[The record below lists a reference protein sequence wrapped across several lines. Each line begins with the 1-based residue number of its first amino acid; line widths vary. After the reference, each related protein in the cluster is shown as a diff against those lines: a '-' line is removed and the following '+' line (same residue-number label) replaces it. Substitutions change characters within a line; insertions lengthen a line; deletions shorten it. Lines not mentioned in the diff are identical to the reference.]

1 MNSAAIGLGGIIAGV
16 VIGFLLARL
25 KSVQSEALLAQ
36 SAKTIQEKDEQLLLA
51 KGSVLALENRISSMQ
66 SDQTETTRLAG
77 ELAAMKK
84 SVELLSAQARDAE
97 ISRVTAEQK
106 IRNDLTNMATTNK
119 SLLEE
124 TSKIA
129 GALSSSQT
137 RGKFGEAQLE
147 QLLESAGLIEGVHFT
162 RQKSMTGD
170 GDKVGIPDI
179 TISFPGSSVLF
190 IDSKFPFERFLDAFD
205 TDDLVLR
212 ESLMEQHAKDLLKH
226 VDALAKRGYASRDD
240 SASFVVLFAPFE
252 SILTEA
258 LRVDPHLL
266 EKAFRKSVTIATPTT
281 MMSLLATVG
290 YVFSRNR
297 LAESAAEIQ
306 QLAGTFL
313 KNVASLHLKIVA
325 VGDRLKATVKAYN
338 DMIPTAESTV
348 LSPAKKIINLGVS
361 GAALKAFPEV
371 TENVRGLKSNLAID
385 APDDFIDVEE
395 VDGAGENLQ

>member
-1 MNSAAIGLGGIIAGV
+1 MSNSLGIILGILGLILGAAIGYLIAR
-16 VIGFLLARL
+16 A
-25 KSVQSEALLAQ
+25 KSSATEAQLVAAQ
-36 SAKTIQEKDEQLLLA
+36 
-51 KGSVLALENRISSMQ
+51 GSVATLEKQILTMQ
-66 SDQTETTRLAG
+66 GAQTETTRLAT

-84 SVELLSAQARDAE
+84 SVESLSAQAREAE

-162 RQKSMTGD
+162 RQKSMSGD

-212 ESLMEQHAKDLLKH
+212 ETLIEQHAKDLLKH
-226 VDALAKRGYASRDD
+226 VDALAKRGYADRDD

-258 LRVDPHLL
+258 LRVDPQLL
-266 EKAFRKSVTIATPTT
+266 DKAFRKSVTIATPTT

-306 QLAGTFL
+306 ELAGTFL
-313 KNVASLHLKIVA
+313 KNVASLHVKIVA

-348 LSPAKKIINLGVS
+348 LSPAKKIMSLGVS
-361 GAALKAFPEV
+361 GDSSKLKAFPEV
-371 TENVRGLKSNLAID
+371 SDNVRGLKSKLALD
-385 APDDFIDVEE
+385 APDEFIDGEE
-395 VDGAGENLQ
+395 IDEEIE

>member
-1 MNSAAIGLGGIIAGV
+1 VFVGGSCHDRAMNSISLGIVGLV
-16 VIGFLLARL
+16 VGTIIGFLLTRGRATLARAQL
-25 KSVQSEALLAQ
+25 EAAN
-36 SAKTIQEKDEQLLLA
+36 
-51 KGSVLALENRISSMQ
+51 GSITALEKQIATMQ
-66 SDQTETTRLAG
+66 GAQTETTRLAT
-77 ELAAMKK
+77 ELEAMKK
-84 SVELLSAQARDAE
+84 SVESLSSQAREAE
-97 ISRVTAEQK
+97 INRVTAEQK

-124 TSKIA
+124 TTKIA

-147 QLLESAGLIEGVHFT
+147 QLLENAGLIEGVHFT
-162 RQKSMTGD
+162 RQKSMSGD
-170 GDKVGIPDI
+170 GEKIGIPDI

-205 TDDLVLR
+205 TKDLVAR
-212 ESLMEQHAKDLLKH
+212 ESFLEQHAKDLLKH
-226 VDALAKRGYASRDD
+226 VDALAKRGYADRDD
-240 SASFVVLFAPFE
+240 SANFVVLFAPFE

-266 EKAFRKSVTIATPTT
+266 EKAFRKNVTVATPTT

-297 LAESAAEIQ
+297 LAESAVEIQ

-313 KNVASLHLKIVA
+313 KNVAALHVKIVT
-325 VGDRLKATVKAYN
+325 VGDRLNATLKAYN

-348 LSPAKKIINLGVS
+348 LSPAKKIMSLGVS
-361 GAALKAFPEV
+361 GDSSKLKALPEV
-371 TENVRGLKSNLAID
+371 SENVRALKSKLSLD
-385 APDDFIDVEE
+385 APEDFIDGEE
-395 VDGAGENLQ
+395 IEEEIQ

>member
-1 MNSAAIGLGGIIAGV
+1 MSNSLGISLGILGLILGAIIT
-16 VIGFLLARL
+16 FLATRGRAT
-25 KSVQSEALLAQ
+25 VAEA
-36 SAKTIQEKDEQLLLA
+36 QLESA
-51 KGSVLALENRISSMQ
+51 KGSIAALEKQILSMQ
-66 SDQTETTRLAG
+66 GAQTETTRLAT
-77 ELAAMKK
+77 ELEAMKK
-84 SVELLSAQARDAE
+84 SVESLSVQAREAE
-97 ISRVTAEQK
+97 IGRVTAEQK

-147 QLLESAGLIEGVHFT
+147 QLLENAGLIEGVHFT

-170 GDKVGIPDI
+170 GDKIGIPDI

-226 VDALAKRGYASRDD
+226 VDALAKRGYANRDD

-258 LRVDPHLL
+258 LRVDPQLL
-266 EKAFRKSVTIATPTT
+266 DKAFRKSVTIATPIT

-306 QLAGTFL
+306 ELAGTFL
-313 KNVASLHLKIVA
+313 KNVASLHVKIVA
-325 VGDRLKATVKAYN
+325 VGDRLKQTVKAYN

-348 LSPAKKIINLGVS
+348 LSPAKKIMSLGVS
-361 GAALKAFPEV
+361 GDSSKLKAFPEV
-371 TENVRGLKSNLAID
+371 SENVRGLKSKLALD
-385 APDDFIDVEE
+385 APDEFIDVEE
-395 VDGAGENLQ
+395 IDEEIE

>member
-1 MNSAAIGLGGIIAGV
+1 MKSITLGILGLAVGTI
-16 VIGFLLARL
+16 IGFLLTRGRAI
-25 KSVQSEALLAQ
+25 LA
-36 SAKTIQEKDEQLLLA
+36 
-51 KGSVLALENRISSMQ
+51 
-66 SDQTETTRLAG
+66 ETTRLAT
-77 ELAAMKK
+77 ELEAMKK
-84 SVELLSAQARDAE
+84 SVESLSTQAREAE
-97 ISRVTAEQK
+97 LNRVTAEQK

-147 QLLESAGLIEGVHFT
+147 QLLENAGLIEGVHFT
-162 RQKSMTGD
+162 RQKSISGD
-170 GDKVGIPDI
+170 GEKIGIPDI

-205 TDDLVLR
+205 TEDLVAR
-212 ESLMEQHAKDLLKH
+212 ESFLEQHAKDLLKH
-226 VDALAKRGYASRDD
+226 VDALAKRGYADRDD

-266 EKAFRKSVTIATPTT
+266 EKAFRRGVTVATPTT

-306 QLAGTFL
+306 ALAGTFL
-313 KNVASLHLKIVA
+313 KNVASLHVKIVA
-325 VGDRLKATVKAYN
+325 VGDRLNATLKAYN

-348 LSPAKKIINLGVS
+348 LSPAKKIMSLGVS
-361 GAALKAFPEV
+361 GDSSKLKAFPEV
-371 TENVRGLKSNLAID
+371 SENVRALKSKLSLD
-385 APDDFIDVEE
+385 APEDFIDGEEVEE
-395 VDGAGENLQ
+395 EIQ

>member
-1 MNSAAIGLGGIIAGV
+1 MSNSLGIILGILGLILGAI
-16 VIGFLLARL
+16 IGFLVARGRAAAT
-25 KSVQSEALLAQ
+25 QAQ
-36 SAKTIQEKDEQLLLA
+36 LVAA
-51 KGSVLALENRISSMQ
+51 HGSVAALEKQILTMQ
-66 SDQTETTRLAG
+66 GTQTETTRLAT

-84 SVELLSAQARDAE
+84 SVESLSVQAREAE

-147 QLLESAGLIEGVHFT
+147 QLLENSGLIEGVHFS
-162 RQKSMTGD
+162 RQKYMSGD

-190 IDSKFPFERFLDAFD
+190 IDSKFPFERFLEAFD
-205 TDDLVLR
+205 TQDLALR
-212 ESLMEQHAKDLLKH
+212 ETFIEQHAKDLLKH
-226 VDALAKRGYASRDD
+226 VDALAKRGYADRDD

-258 LRVDPHLL
+258 LRVDPRLL
-266 EKAFRKSVTIATPTT
+266 EKAFRKGVTIATPTT

-306 QLAGTFL
+306 ELAGTFL
-313 KNVASLHLKIVA
+313 KNVASLHVKIVT
-325 VGDRLKATVKAYN
+325 VGERLQQTLKAYN

-348 LSPAKKIINLGVS
+348 LSPAKKIMGLGVS
-361 GAALKAFPEV
+361 GDASKLRAFPEV
-371 TENVRGLKSNLAID
+371 SENVRALKSKLAID
-385 APDDFIDVEE
+385 GPEDFFDGQE
-395 VDGAGENLQ
+395 VDEEIQ